1 MADGSD
7 GLSHALRSHHQW
19 RIIKDDICIVCANPR
34 LAFNILNFNIL
45 KVKAHIRAPEHAT
58 HIDIVH
64 MTADVEPRLGAL
76 VPGEQEAHEVAANLG

>member
-1 MADGSD
+1 MLYDHIINGASSRTIFV
-7 GLSHALRSHHQW
+7 LCA
-19 RIIKDDICIVCANPR
+19 RIPK